1 MVSAR
6 APHGWRRQVARLNEQ
21 TLGEKE
27 IRSRLAEKPKMS
39 RNMASRVA
47 DKRAFRCASLLNLGL
62 AIVEAALALDA
73 EWRLGL
79 GRKAT
84 VADRLLALSAE
95 PVLVAV
101 EGG

>member
-1 MVSAR
+1 M
-6 APHGWRRQVARLNEQ
+6 
-21 TLGEKE
+21 
-27 IRSRLAEKPKMS
+27 AEKPKMS